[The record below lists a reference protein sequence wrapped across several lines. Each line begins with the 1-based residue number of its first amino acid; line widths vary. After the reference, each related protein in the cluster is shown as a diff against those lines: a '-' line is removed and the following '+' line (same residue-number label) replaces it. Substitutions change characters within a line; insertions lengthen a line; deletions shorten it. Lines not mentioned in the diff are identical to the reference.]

1 MKRQKAFTLA
11 EVLITLGIIGVV
23 AAMTMPSL
31 LNATQDKQYVTAY
44 KRGMAT
50 MSQAIAVNFAL
61 ENTDLGSDTTALE
74 IFKKRM
80 NVTGLYHDGEIIYFN
95 DGTSVGKF
103 GVSNGSG
110 GYTPWGK
117 STENVKQ
124 CTDPTTPGSDVG
136 LADACKG
143 IGYDVNGKKG
153 PNVVGKDMFLINF
166 SKQGVLP
173 GDARGLSIIQS
184 DR

>member
-1 MKRQKAFTLA
+1 MKIQRAFTLA

-31 LNATQDKQYVTAY
+31 INATHDKQYITAY
-44 KRGMAT
+44 KRGLAT
-50 MSQAIAVNFAL
+50 MSQAIAINYAL
-61 ENTDLGSDTTALE
+61 ENVDLSSDTSALE
-74 IFKKRM
+74 IFKNRM
-80 NVTGLYHDGEIIYFN
+80 NVTGLYHDGDIIYFN

-117 STENVKQ
+117 STADVKQ
-124 CTDPTTPGSDVG
+124 CTDPSSPGSAEG
-136 LADACKG
+136 LADSCTG

-166 SKQGVLP
+166 TKQGVVP
-173 GDARGLSIIQS
+173 GDERGLSIIQS